1 MKKHNYILL
10 FFFLPLLLNA
20 QNNKDNKM
28 KFNGF
33 VDTYHAVRS
42 KSPNDFISSRS
53 RLRGELKVREGNSY
67 LYSSFNIEENS
78 VLENQSGFELKEAYL
93 NYSSD
98 NWNIRAGRQIIIWG
112 AADGVRIT
120 DLLSPMDYTEFLARD
135 YDDIRMPIDAF
146 RFRYF
151 KNNMK
156 LDFVLVPTVTPF
168 IIPVNYEN
176 PWAFKFSNLT
186 KNIKILKENKPEK
199 KIANSEI
206 GMRLSYALPGIDFS
220 LAGLYTWD
228 KMPILRSKMIR
239 DTLFVNPE
247 YHRMTF
253 LGGDISK
260 PLGQFV
266 FRGEVAVN
274 FTKHFLCTEI
284 EDKLDRKNTINYL
297 LGIDWYPAGEWT
309 IMTQFS
315 CESILNYS
323 QKIRQEEH
331 KSLITNKVSKKLF
344 NSSLEISDFTYYDVN
359 NNAFFSRFS
368 SDYSLSDQI
377 HLCVGYDWF
386 HGDKGMFGM
395 YKDNSEMWIKAKYS
409 F

>member
-1 MKKHNYILL
+1 MKKYNYIFLL
-10 FFFLPLLLNA
+10 LFLPLFLNA
-20 QNNKDNKM
+20 QNNKDKKM
-28 KFNGF
+28 TFNGF

-67 LYSSFNIEENS
+67 LYSSFNVEENS
-78 VLENQSGFELKEAYL
+78 ILEDESGFELKEAYL
-93 NYSSD
+93 NYTSN

-151 KNNMK
+151 KDNMK
-156 LDFVLVPTVTPF
+156 LDFVLVPTVTSF
-168 IIPVNYEN
+168 VIPVNSEN
-176 PWAFKFSNLT
+176 PWAFKFSNSPINTLVLT
-186 KNIKILKENKPEK
+186 ENKPSK

-228 KMPILRSKMIR
+228 KMPVLNSKIVG
-239 DTLFVNPE
+239 DTLLLNSE

-253 LGGDISK
+253 LGGDVSK

-266 FRGEVAVN
+266 FRGEAAVN
-274 FTKHFLCTEI
+274 FTKHFLCTEVG
-284 EDKLDRKNTINYL
+284 DGLATKNTVNYL

-309 IMTQFS
+309 VMTQFS
-315 CESILNYS
+315 CENILNYS
-323 QKIRQEEH
+323 HKIEQVEY

-344 NSSLEISDFTYYDVN
+344 NSSFEISDFTYYDVN
-359 NNAFFSRFS
+359 NNAFFSRFT

-386 HGDKGMFGM
+386 YGDKGTFGM
-395 YKDNSEMWIKAKYS
+395 YKNNSEIWFKAKYS